1 MSTCIKCGDRVA
13 FHPGY
18 YVKEV
23 MDESGLTQEE
33 FAKRLDMSPED
44 LHKLIN
50 GEQKLSAE
58 MAVRLSHMFET
69 SVTYWLNLQSTFDSM
84 VAAFQS
90 DRERREEK
98 PMLMYPLSNGDS
110 ANGHSGKG
118 KHRVRDSVSTVF
130 LVLNVLV
137 FLLILELSALLF
149 FSIRGSEFGARQNST
164 LTEIQR
170 NDPDLRIYL
179 DNTEVSSIDRFTW
192 SYHPFTY
199 DRDSHVLRFS
209 SDIPF
214 LQGCYKTACFG
225 MSRLGE
231 SSISD

>member
-33 FAKRLDMSPED
+33 FAKRLDVKSGD
-44 LHKLIN
+44 LSRLIN
-50 GEQKLSAE
+50 GEQRLSYE
-58 MAVRLSHMFET
+58 LAVKLSHMFGT
-69 SVTYWLNLQSTFDSM
+69 SVPYWLNLQSSFDSM
-84 VAAFQS
+84 VAIFKK
-90 DRERREEK
+90 EK
-98 PMLMYPLSNGDS
+98 PMLMYPLSNEDS
-110 ANGHSGKG
+110 TRHHSGRKRH
-118 KHRVRDSVSTVF
+118 KVRDSVSTVF
-130 LVLNVLV
+130 LVLDILV
-137 FLLILELSALLF
+137 FLLILELSLLLF
-149 FSIRGSEFGARQNST
+149 FSIRGTEYGARQSST

-170 NDPDLRIYL
+170 DDPNLRIYL
-179 DNTEVSSIDRFTW
+179 DKTEVSSIDQLTW

-199 DRDSHVLRFS
+199 DKDSHILRFY